1 MVQPSGLI
9 LTGPL
14 ATGRAMARHR
24 LKEQRDRRDQPY
36 CAINVIDIIDMILYS
51 YHAAETKR
59 DTHVA
64 DRWRAQL
71 KLRKFEQLVQITF
84 DRYRMVIGN
93 GD

>member
-1 MVQPSGLI
+1 
-9 LTGPL
+9 
-14 ATGRAMARHR
+14 
-24 LKEQRDRRDQPY
+24 
-36 CAINVIDIIDMILYS
+36 MILYS
-51 YHAAETKR
+51 YHTAETKR

-71 KLRKFEQLVQITF
+71 KLRKLEQLVQITF